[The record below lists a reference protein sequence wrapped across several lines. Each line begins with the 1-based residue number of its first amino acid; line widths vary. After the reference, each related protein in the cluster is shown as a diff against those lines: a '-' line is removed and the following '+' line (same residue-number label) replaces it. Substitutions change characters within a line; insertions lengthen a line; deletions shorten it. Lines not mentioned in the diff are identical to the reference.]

1 MLEMI
6 VIFAFI
12 AVLMACVVLDISIVY
27 ALAIGYFIF
36 FFYGVKRGFGTKNVF
51 MMSVNG
57 VKTVKNLLITFL
69 LIGVVTAL
77 WRAAGTIPMI
87 ICYASKL
94 IHPSAFI
101 VIAFLLNALISF
113 LTGTAFGTAATMGV
127 ICMTMALAM
136 GMEPLYVGGAI
147 LSGVFWGDRCSP
159 VSTSA
164 LLVSELTKTDLYE
177 NIKRMI
183 KTGLMPTIITC
194 VIYLVLGLVSGGGG
208 AILDME
214 AMFSKG
220 FALHWVLV
228 LPAVMILVLAAF
240 RVKVKQT
247 LSVSAVMAAILA
259 VVIQKIEF
267 VELVKLMLF
276 GYQTEVEELAAMM
289 NGGGV
294 SSMVRTAVI
303 VGLSSSFSGIFEG
316 TGLLNSMKQYVA
328 KISEKVTPFGA
339 TFVISILTSMVAC
352 NQTLAAILSH
362 QLCRDI
368 EPDEKEMAIYLE
380 DTVIVMAPLIPW
392 SIAGAVP
399 LATVGAPMGSILPA
413 CYLYILPI
421 WQLILYIG
429 KGRKQIK

>member
-1 MLEMI
+1 MLEVL

-12 AVLMACVVLDISIVY
+12 AVLMTCVMLDISIVY
-27 ALAIGYFIF
+27 ALAIGYFVF
-36 FFYGVKRGFGTKNVF
+36 FFYGVKRGFGMKNVF
-51 MMSVNG
+51 FMSVKG

-69 LIGVVTAL
+69 LIGMVTAL

-87 ICYASKL
+87 ICYASKM

-101 VIAFLLNALISF
+101 LIAFLLNALVSF
-113 LTGTAFGTAATMGV
+113 LTGTAFGTSATMGV

-136 GMEPLYVGGAI
+136 GINPLFVGGAI
-147 LSGVFWGDRCSP
+147 LSGVYWGDRCSP

-177 NIKRMI
+177 NIKRML
-183 KTGLMPTIITC
+183 KSGFVPTIITC
-194 VIYLVLGLVSGGGG
+194 LIYLVLGMMSGGGG
-208 AILDME
+208 AVLDME
-214 AMFSKG
+214 AIFSKG
-220 FALHWVLV
+220 FELHWVLV

-240 RVKVKQT
+240 RVKVKKT
-247 LSVSAVMAAILA
+247 LTISAALAAVLA
-259 VVIQKIEF
+259 VVIQKIEIMD
-267 VELVKLMLF
+267 LIKLMIF
-276 GYQTEVEELAAMM
+276 GYTTEVEELASMM

-328 KISEKVTPFGA
+328 KVSETVTPFGA
-339 TFVISILTSMVAC
+339 TFIVSIVTSMVAC
-352 NQTLAAILSH
+352 NQTLTAILTH

-368 EPDEKEMAIYLE
+368 EPDEKGLAIYLE
-380 DTVIVMAPLIPW
+380 DTAIVMASLVPW

-399 LATVGAPMGSILPA
+399 LATVGAPIASMALA
-413 CYLYILPI
+413 CYHYILPL
-421 WQLILYIG
+421 WQLILHIG
-429 KGRKQIK
+429 KRK

>member
-1 MLEMI
+1 MLEVL

-12 AVLMACVVLDISIVY
+12 AVLMTCVMLDISIVY
-27 ALAIGYFIF
+27 ALEIGYFIF
-36 FFYGVKRGFGTKNVF
+36 FFYGVKRGFGMKNVF
-51 MMSVNG
+51 FMSVKG

-69 LIGVVTAL
+69 LIGMVTAL

-87 ICYASKL
+87 ICYASKM

-101 VIAFLLNALISF
+101 LIAFLLNALVSF
-113 LTGTAFGTAATMGV
+113 LTGTAFGTSATMGV

-136 GMEPLYVGGAI
+136 GINPLFVGGAI
-147 LSGVFWGDRCSP
+147 LSGVYWGDRCSP

-177 NIKRMI
+177 NIKRML
-183 KTGLMPTIITC
+183 KSGFVPTIITC
-194 VIYLVLGLVSGGGG
+194 LIYLVLGMMSGGGG
-208 AILDME
+208 AVLDME
-214 AMFSKG
+214 AIFSKG
-220 FALHWVLV
+220 FELHWVLV

-240 RVKVKQT
+240 RVKVKKT
-247 LSVSAVMAAILA
+247 LTISAALAAVLA
-259 VVIQKIEF
+259 VVIQKIE
-267 VELVKLMLF
+267 VMDLIKLMIF
-276 GYQTEVEELAAMM
+276 GYTTEVEELASMM

-328 KISEKVTPFGA
+328 KVSETVTPFGA
-339 TFVISILTSMVAC
+339 TFIVSIITSMVAC
-352 NQTLAAILSH
+352 NQTLTAILTH

-368 EPDEKEMAIYLE
+368 EPDEKELAIYLE
-380 DTVIVMAPLIPW
+380 DTAIVMASLVPW

-399 LATVGAPMGSILPA
+399 LATVGAPIASMALA
-413 CYLYILPI
+413 CYHYILPL
-421 WQLILYIG
+421 WQLILHIG
-429 KGRKQIK
+429 KRK

>member
-1 MLEMI
+1 MLEVL

-12 AVLMACVVLDISIVY
+12 AVLMTCVMLDISIVY

-36 FFYGVKRGFGTKNVF
+36 FFYGVKRGFGMKNVF
-51 MMSVNG
+51 FMSVKG

-69 LIGVVTAL
+69 LIGMVTAL
-77 WRAAGTIPMI
+77 WRAAGTLPMI
-87 ICYASKL
+87 ICYASKM

-101 VIAFLLNALISF
+101 LIAFLLNALVSF
-113 LTGTAFGTAATMGV
+113 LTGTAFGTSATMGV

-136 GMEPLYVGGAI
+136 GINPLFVGGAI
-147 LSGVFWGDRCSP
+147 LSGVYWGDRCSP

-177 NIKRMI
+177 NIKRML
-183 KTGLMPTIITC
+183 KSGFVPTIITC
-194 VIYLVLGLVSGGGG
+194 LVYLVLGMMSGGGG
-208 AILDME
+208 AVLDME
-214 AMFSKG
+214 AIFSKG
-220 FALHWVLV
+220 FELHWVLV

-240 RVKVKQT
+240 RVKVKKT
-247 LSVSAVMAAILA
+247 LTISAALAAVLA
-259 VVIQKIEF
+259 VVIQKIEIMD
-267 VELVKLMLF
+267 LIKLMSF
-276 GYQTEVEELAAMM
+276 GYTTEVEELASMM

-328 KISEKVTPFGA
+328 KVSETVTPFGA
-339 TFVISILTSMVAC
+339 TFIVSIITSMVAC
-352 NQTLAAILSH
+352 NQTLTAILTH

-368 EPDEKEMAIYLE
+368 EPDEKELAIYLE
-380 DTVIVMAPLIPW
+380 DTAIVMASLVPW

-399 LATVGAPMGSILPA
+399 LATVGAPIASMALA
-413 CYLYILPI
+413 CYHYILPL
-421 WQLILYIG
+421 WQLILHIG
-429 KGRKQIK
+429 KRK

>member
-1 MLEMI
+1 MLEMC
-6 VIFAFI
+6 VILAFV
-12 AVLMACVVLDISIVY
+12 AVLMICVVLDISIVY
-27 ALAIGYFIF
+27 ALAVGYVIF
-36 FFYGVKRGFGTKNVF
+36 FLYGVKRGFGAKNTF

-69 LIGVVTAL
+69 LIGMVTAL
-77 WRAAGTIPMI
+77 WRAAGTISVI

-101 VIAFLLNALISF
+101 AIAFLLNALISV

-136 GMEPLYVGGAI
+136 GINPLYVGGAI

-177 NIKRMI
+177 NIRRMV
-183 KTGLMPTIITC
+183 KTGLLPTIVTC
-194 VIYLVLGLVSGGGG
+194 VIYLALGMMSGGSGE
-208 AILDME
+208 IMDME
-214 AMFSKG
+214 ALFSMG
-220 FALHWVLV
+220 FELHWVLV
-228 LPAVMILVLAAF
+228 LPALMILVLAAF

-247 LSVSAVMAAILA
+247 LMISVVLAAVLAI
-259 VVIQKIEF
+259 VIQKIEI
-267 VELVKLMLF
+267 VELVKMMLF
-276 GYQTEVEELAAMM
+276 GYKTEVQELASMM

-316 TGLLNSMKQYVA
+316 TGLLSSMKQYVA

-339 TFVISILTSMVAC
+339 TLLVSILTSMVAC

-380 DTVIVMAPLIPW
+380 DTVIVMAPLVPW

-399 LATVGAPMGSILPA
+399 LATVGAPMGSIVLA

-421 WQLILYIG
+421 WQLILHAV
-429 KGRKQIK
+429 KKK

>member
-1 MLEMI
+1 MLEI
-6 VIFAFI
+6 LVILAFV
-12 AVLMACVVLDISIVY
+12 AVLMGCVVLDISIVY
-27 ALAIGYFIF
+27 ALAVGYFIF
-36 FFYGVKRGFGTKNVF
+36 FFYGVKRGFGAKNVF

-94 IHPSAFI
+94 IHPSAF
-101 VIAFLLNALISF
+101 VMIAFLLNALISL

-136 GMEPLYVGGAI
+136 GINPLYVGGAI

-177 NIKRMI
+177 NIKRMVR
-183 KTGLMPTIITC
+183 TGLIPTIVTC
-194 VIYLVLGLVSGGGG
+194 LIYLVLGMVSGGSGD
-208 AILDME
+208 AMDMD
-214 AMFSKG
+214 ALFAKG
-220 FALHWVLV
+220 FVLNGILV
-228 LPAVMILVLAAF
+228 LPALMILVLAAF

-247 LSVSAVMAAILA
+247 LTVSAVIAAVLA
-259 VVIQKIEF
+259 VAIQKIEIF
-267 VELVKLMLF
+267 ELVKMMLF
-276 GYQTEVEELAAMM
+276 GYETEVPELAAMM

-328 KISEKVTPFGA
+328 AISEKVTPFGA
-339 TFVISILTSMVAC
+339 TFLVSIMTSMVAC

-362 QLCRDI
+362 QLCRNI
-368 EPDEKEMAIYLE
+368 EPDAKEMAIYLE

-399 LATVGAPMGSILPA
+399 LATVGAPMGSIALA
-413 CYLYILPI
+413 CYLYLLPL
-421 WQLILYIG
+421 WQLGLHLK
-429 KGRKQIK
+429 KGRK

>member
-1 MLEMI
+1 MLEI
-6 VIFAFI
+6 LVILAFV
-12 AVLMACVVLDISIVY
+12 AVLMGCVLLDISIVY
-27 ALAIGYFIF
+27 ALAVGYFIF
-36 FFYGVKRGFGTKNVF
+36 FFYGVKRGFGAKNVF

-94 IHPSAFI
+94 IHPSAF
-101 VIAFLLNALISF
+101 VMIAFLLNALISL

-136 GMEPLYVGGAI
+136 GINPLYVGGAI

-177 NIKRMI
+177 NIKRMV
-183 KTGLMPTIITC
+183 KTGLIPTIVTC
-194 VIYLVLGLVSGGGG
+194 LIYLVLGMVSGGSGD
-208 AILDME
+208 AMDMD
-214 AMFSKG
+214 ALFAKG
-220 FALHWVLV
+220 FVLNGILV
-228 LPAVMILVLAAF
+228 LPALMILVLAAF

-247 LSVSAVMAAILA
+247 LTVSAVIAAVLA
-259 VVIQKIEF
+259 VAIQKIEIF
-267 VELVKLMLF
+267 ELVKMMLF
-276 GYQTEVEELAAMM
+276 GYETEVPELAAMM

-328 KISEKVTPFGA
+328 AVSEKATPFGA
-339 TFVISILTSMVAC
+339 TFLVSIMTSMVAC

-368 EPDEKEMAIYLE
+368 EPDAKEMAIYLE

-399 LATVGAPMGSILPA
+399 LATVGAPMGSIALA
-413 CYLYILPI
+413 CYLYLLPL
-421 WQLILYIG
+421 WQLGLHLK
-429 KGRKQIK
+429 KGRK

>member
-1 MLEMI
+1 MLEII
-6 VIFAFI
+6 VILAFI
-12 AVLMACVVLDISIVY
+12 AVLMTCVILDISIVY
-27 ALAIGYFIF
+27 ALTGGYLIF
-36 FFYGVKRGFGTKNVF
+36 FFYGVKRGFGAKNVF
-51 MMSVNG
+51 MMSVKG

-94 IHPSAFI
+94 IHPSVF
-101 VIAFLLNALISF
+101 VLIAFLLNALISF

-136 GMEPLYVGGAI
+136 GIEPLYVGGAI
-147 LSGVFWGDRCSP
+147 LSGVYWGDRCSP

-177 NIKRMI
+177 NIKRMA
-183 KTGLMPTIITC
+183 KSGLVPTIIAC
-194 VIYLVLGLVSGGGG
+194 AIYLMLGLMSGGDG
-208 AILDME
+208 AIMDME

-220 FALHWVLV
+220 FELHWILV

-247 LSVSAVMAAILA
+247 LGVSAVAAAVLA
-259 VVIQKIEF
+259 VMIQKIEIMT
-267 VELVKLMLF
+267 LVRFMLF
-276 GYQTEVEELAAMM
+276 GYETEVAELTSMM

-328 KISEKVTPFGA
+328 KIGEKVTPFGA
-339 TFVISILTSMVAC
+339 TFLISILTSMVAC
-352 NQTLAAILSH
+352 NQTLSAILSH

-380 DTVIVMAPLIPW
+380 DTAIVMAPLIPW

-399 LATVGAPMGSILPA
+399 LATVGAPMGSMALA
-413 CYLYILPI
+413 CYLYILPL
-421 WQLILYIG
+421 WQLFLHVG
-429 KGRKQIK
+429 KAKKNR

>member
-1 MLEMI
+1 MLEI
-6 VIFAFI
+6 LVILAFV
-12 AVLMACVVLDISIVY
+12 AVLMGCVVLDISIVY
-27 ALAIGYFIF
+27 ALAVGYFIF
-36 FFYGVKRGFGTKNVF
+36 FFYGVKRGFGAKNVF

-94 IHPSAFI
+94 IHPSAF
-101 VIAFLLNALISF
+101 VMIAFLLNALISL

-136 GMEPLYVGGAI
+136 GINPLYVGGAI

-177 NIKRMI
+177 NIKRMVR
-183 KTGLMPTIITC
+183 TGLIPTIVTC
-194 VIYLVLGLVSGGGG
+194 LIYLVLGMVSGGSGD
-208 AILDME
+208 AMDMD
-214 AMFSKG
+214 ALFAKG
-220 FALHWVLV
+220 FVLNGILV
-228 LPAVMILVLAAF
+228 LPALMILVLAAF

-247 LSVSAVMAAILA
+247 LTVSAVIAAVLA
-259 VVIQKIEF
+259 VAIQKIEIF
-267 VELVKLMLF
+267 ELVKMMLF
-276 GYQTEVEELAAMM
+276 GYETEVPELAAMM
-289 NGGGV
+289 DGGGV

-328 KISEKVTPFGA
+328 AISEKVTPFGA
-339 TFVISILTSMVAC
+339 TFLVSIMTSMVAC

-368 EPDEKEMAIYLE
+368 EPDAEEMAIYLE

-399 LATVGAPMGSILPA
+399 LATVGAPMGSIALA
-413 CYLYILPI
+413 CYLYLLPL
-421 WQLILYIG
+421 WQLGLHLK
-429 KGRKQIK
+429 KGRK

>member
-1 MLEMI
+1 MLEI
-6 VIFAFI
+6 LVLLAFV
-12 AVLMACVVLDISIVY
+12 AVLMGCVVLDISIVY
-27 ALAIGYFIF
+27 ALAVGYGIF

-77 WRAAGTIPMI
+77 WRVAGTIPVI

-94 IHPSAFI
+94 IHPSAFV

-136 GMEPLYVGGAI
+136 GINPLYVGGAI

-177 NIKRMI
+177 NIRRMI
-183 KTGLMPTIITC
+183 KTGMIPTILTC
-194 VIYLVLGLVSGGGG
+194 LIYLVLGMISGGGG
-208 AILDME
+208 VSLDME
-214 AMFSKG
+214 ALFSMG
-220 FALHWVLV
+220 FELHWLLV

-247 LSVSAVMAAILA
+247 LTVSAVLAAILA
-259 VVIQKIEF
+259 MVIQKIEIF
-267 VELVKLMLF
+267 DLLKMMLF
-276 GYQTEVEELAAMM
+276 GYETEIPELAAMM
-289 NGGGV
+289 NGGGL

-328 KISEKVTPFGA
+328 KISEKATPFGA
-339 TFVISILTSMVAC
+339 TFLVSILTSMVGC

-368 EPDEKEMAIYLE
+368 ELDHKEMAIYLE
-380 DTVIVMAPLIPW
+380 DTVIVMAPLVPW

-399 LATVGAPMGSILPA
+399 LATIGAPMASLALA
-413 CYLYILPI
+413 CYLYLVPV
-421 WQLILYIG
+421 WNLFVHLV
-429 KGRKQIK
+429 KRKK

>member
-1 MLEMI
+1 MLEI
-6 VIFAFI
+6 LVILAFV
-12 AVLMACVVLDISIVY
+12 AVLMGCVVLDVSIVY
-27 ALAIGYFIF
+27 ALAVGYFIF
-36 FFYGVKRGFGTKNVF
+36 FFYGVKREFGAKNVF

-94 IHPSAFI
+94 IHPSAF
-101 VIAFLLNALISF
+101 VMIAFLLNALISL

-136 GMEPLYVGGAI
+136 GINPLYVGGAI

-177 NIKRMI
+177 NIKRMV
-183 KTGLMPTIITC
+183 KTGLIPTIVTC
-194 VIYLVLGLVSGGGG
+194 LIYLILGMVSGGSGD
-208 AILDME
+208 AMDMD
-214 AMFSKG
+214 ALFAKG
-220 FALHWVLV
+220 FVLNGILV
-228 LPAVMILVLAAF
+228 LPALMILVLAAF

-247 LSVSAVMAAILA
+247 LTVSAVIAAVLA
-259 VVIQKIEF
+259 VAIQKIEIF
-267 VELVKLMLF
+267 ELVKMMLF
-276 GYQTEVEELAAMM
+276 GYETEVPELAAMM

-328 KISEKVTPFGA
+328 AISEKVTPFGA
-339 TFVISILTSMVAC
+339 TFLVSIMISMVAC

-368 EPDEKEMAIYLE
+368 EPDAKEMAIYLE

-399 LATVGAPMGSILPA
+399 LATVGAPMGSIALA
-413 CYLYILPI
+413 CYLYLLPL
-421 WQLILYIG
+421 WQLGLHLK
-429 KGRKQIK
+429 KGRK

>member
-1 MLEMI
+1 MLEI
-6 VIFAFI
+6 LVILAFI
-12 AVLMACVVLDISIVY
+12 TVLMACVLLDISIVY
-27 ALAIGYFIF
+27 ALAVGYFIF
-36 FFYGVKRGFGTKNVF
+36 FFYGVKRGFGAKNVF
-51 MMSVNG
+51 MMSVKG

-94 IHPSAFI
+94 IHPSAFV

-136 GMEPLYVGGAI
+136 GIEPFYVGGAI

-177 NIKRMI
+177 NIKRMA
-183 KTGLMPTIITC
+183 KTGLIPTILTC
-194 VIYLVLGLVSGGGG
+194 LIYLVLGLVSGGSGS
-208 AILDME
+208 IMDME
-214 AMFSKG
+214 ALFAKG
-220 FALHWVLV
+220 FELHGVLV
-228 LPAVMILVLAAF
+228 LPALMILVLAAF

-247 LSVSAVMAAILA
+247 LGVSAAVAAVLA
-259 VVIQKIEF
+259 IVIQKIELF
-267 VELVKLMLF
+267 DLVKMMLF
-276 GYQTEVEELAAMM
+276 GYETEVPDLAAMM

-316 TGLLNSMKQYVA
+316 TGLLDSMKQYVA
-328 KISEKVTPFGA
+328 VISEKVTPFGA
-339 TFVISILTSMVAC
+339 TFLIAILTSMVAC

-362 QLCRDI
+362 QLCRDV
-368 EPDEKEMAIYLE
+368 EPDNREMAMHLE
-380 DTVIVMAPLIPW
+380 NTVIVIAPLIPW

-399 LATVGAPMGSILPA
+399 LATVGAPLGSIILA

-421 WQLILYIG
+421 WQLILHLG
-429 KGRKQIK
+429 KRKVK

>member
-1 MLEMI
+1 MLEI
-6 VIFAFI
+6 LVLLAFV
-12 AVLMACVVLDISIVY
+12 AVLMGCVVLDISIVY
-27 ALAIGYFIF
+27 ALAVGYGIF

-77 WRAAGTIPMI
+77 WRAAGTIPVI

-94 IHPSAFI
+94 IHPSAFV

-136 GMEPLYVGGAI
+136 GINPLYVGGAI

-177 NIKRMI
+177 NIRRMI
-183 KTGLMPTIITC
+183 KTGMIPTILTC
-194 VIYLVLGLVSGGGG
+194 LIYLVLGMISGGGG
-208 AILDME
+208 VSLDME
-214 AMFSKG
+214 ALFSMG
-220 FALHWVLV
+220 FELHWLLV

-247 LSVSAVMAAILA
+247 LTVSAVLAAILA
-259 VVIQKIEF
+259 MVIQKIEIF
-267 VELVKLMLF
+267 DLLKMMLF
-276 GYQTEVEELAAMM
+276 GYETEIPELAAMM
-289 NGGGV
+289 NGGGL

-316 TGLLNSMKQYVA
+316 TGLLNGMKQYVA
-328 KISEKVTPFGA
+328 KISEKATPFGA
-339 TFVISILTSMVAC
+339 TFLVSILTSMVGC

-368 EPDEKEMAIYLE
+368 ELDHKEMAIYLE
-380 DTVIVMAPLIPW
+380 DTVIVMAPLVPW

-399 LATVGAPMGSILPA
+399 LATIGAPMASLALA
-413 CYLYILPI
+413 CYLYLVPV
-421 WQLILYIG
+421 WNLFVHLV
-429 KGRKQIK
+429 KRKK

>member
-1 MLEMI
+1 MLEI
-6 VIFAFI
+6 LVLSAFVTI
-12 AVLMACVVLDISIVY
+12 LMVCVVLDVSIVY
-27 ALAIGYFIF
+27 ALSIGYMIF
-36 FFYGVKRGFGTKNVF
+36 YFYGVKRGFGAKNVF

-94 IHPSAFI
+94 IHPSAFLLL
-101 VIAFLLNALISF
+101 AFLLNALISF

-136 GMEPLYVGGAI
+136 GIEPLIVGGAI

-177 NIKRMI
+177 NIKRMF
-183 KTGLMPTIITC
+183 KTGLIPTILTC
-194 VIYLVLGLVSGGGG
+194 GIYLALGIMSGGSGEVM
-208 AILDME
+208 DMN
-214 AMFSKG
+214 ALFSKG

-240 RVKVKQT
+240 RVKVKKT
-247 LSVSAVMAAILA
+247 LTISAVLAAILA
-259 VVIQKIEF
+259 AMIQKIELF
-267 VELVKLMLF
+267 ELVKIMLF
-276 GYQTEVEELAAMM
+276 GYQTEVPELTSMI

-316 TGLLNSMKQYVA
+316 TGLLNSLKQYVA
-328 KISEKVTPFGA
+328 KISDKATPFGA
-339 TFVISILTSMVAC
+339 TFLVSILTSMVAC
-352 NQTLAAILSH
+352 NQTLAVILSH
-362 QLCRDI
+362 QLCRDV
-368 EPDEKEMAIYLE
+368 EPDTKEMAMHLE
-380 DTVIVMAPLIPW
+380 NTAIVIAPLIPW

-399 LATVGAPMGSILPA
+399 LATVGAPTGSIAVA
-413 CYLYILPI
+413 CYLYLLPL
-421 WQLILYIG
+421 WQLILHIG
-429 KGRKQIK
+429 KRK

>member
-1 MLEMI
+1 MLEI
-6 VIFAFI
+6 LVILAFV
-12 AVLMACVVLDISIVY
+12 AVLMGCVVLDISIVY
-27 ALAIGYFIF
+27 ALAVGYFIF
-36 FFYGVKRGFGTKNVF
+36 FFYGVKRGFGAKNVF

-94 IHPSAFI
+94 IHPSAF
-101 VIAFLLNALISF
+101 VMIAFLLNALISL

-136 GMEPLYVGGAI
+136 GINPLYVGGAI

-177 NIKRMI
+177 NIKRMV
-183 KTGLMPTIITC
+183 KTGLIPTIVTC
-194 VIYLVLGLVSGGGG
+194 LIYLVLGMVSGGSGD
-208 AILDME
+208 AMDMD
-214 AMFSKG
+214 ALFAKG
-220 FALHWVLV
+220 FVLNGILV
-228 LPAVMILVLAAF
+228 LPALMILVLAAF

-247 LSVSAVMAAILA
+247 LTVSAVIAAVLA
-259 VVIQKIEF
+259 VAIQKIEIF
-267 VELVKLMLF
+267 ELVKMMLF
-276 GYQTEVEELAAMM
+276 GYETEVPELAAMM

-328 KISEKVTPFGA
+328 VISEKVTPFGA
-339 TFVISILTSMVAC
+339 TFLVSIMTSMVAC

-362 QLCRDI
+362 QLCRNI
-368 EPDEKEMAIYLE
+368 EPDAKEMAIYLE

-399 LATVGAPMGSILPA
+399 LATVGAPMGSIALA
-413 CYLYILPI
+413 CYLYLLPL
-421 WQLILYIG
+421 WQLGLHLK
-429 KGRKQIK
+429 KGRK

>member
-1 MLEMI
+1 MLEI
-6 VIFAFI
+6 LVILAFV

-27 ALAIGYFIF
+27 ALVVGYFIF
-36 FFYGVKRGFGTKNVF
+36 FFYGVKRGFGAKNTF
-51 MMSVNG
+51 MMSVAG

-77 WRAAGTIPMI
+77 WRAAGTIPVI

-94 IHPSAFI
+94 IHPSAFV
-101 VIAFLLNALISF
+101 VIAFLLNALISL

-136 GMEPLYVGGAI
+136 GIEPLYVGGAI

-177 NIKRMI
+177 NIKRMV
-183 KTGLMPTIITC
+183 KTGILPTIVTC
-194 VIYLVLGLVSGGGG
+194 VIYLVLGMVSGGSGE
-208 AILDME
+208 IMDME
-214 AMFSKG
+214 ALFAKG
-220 FALHWVLV
+220 FELHWALV

-247 LSVSAVMAAILA
+247 LTVSAVLAAILA
-259 VVIQKIEF
+259 VMIQKIGLF
-267 VELVKLMLF
+267 DLVKIMLL
-276 GYQTEVEELAAMM
+276 GYETEVPELAAMM

-316 TGLLNSMKQYVA
+316 TGLLNSMKKYVA
-328 KISEKVTPFGA
+328 KISDKATPFGA
-339 TFVISILTSMVAC
+339 TLLVSILTSMVAC

-362 QLCRDI
+362 QLCRDV

-380 DTVIVMAPLIPW
+380 NTVIVMAPLVPW

-399 LATVGAPMGSILPA
+399 LATVGAPMGSILLA

-421 WQLILYIG
+421 WQLVLHL
-429 KGRKQIK
+429 IKREKHK

>member
-1 MLEMI
+1 MLEI
-6 VIFAFI
+6 LVLLAFV
-12 AVLMACVVLDISIVY
+12 AVLMGCVVLDISIVY
-27 ALAIGYFIF
+27 ALAVGYGIF
-36 FFYGVKRGFGTKNVF
+36 FFYGIRRGFGAKNVF
-51 MMSVNG
+51 MMSVDG

-87 ICYASKL
+87 IVYASKM
-94 IHPSAFI
+94 IHPSAF
-101 VIAFLLNALISF
+101 VLIAFLLNALISF
-113 LTGTAFGTAATMGV
+113 LTGTAFGTSATMGV

-136 GMEPLYVGGAI
+136 GINPLYVGGAI

-183 KTGLMPTIITC
+183 KTGMIPTFLTC
-194 VIYLVLGLVSGGGG
+194 LIYLAMGMVSGGGG
-208 AILDME
+208 ASMDME
-214 AMFSKG
+214 ALFSMG
-220 FALHWVLV
+220 FGLHWVLV

-240 RVKVKQT
+240 RVKVKKT
-247 LSVSAVMAAILA
+247 LTISAVLAAVLA
-259 VVIQKIEF
+259 MMIQKIGIF
-267 VELVKLMLF
+267 DLVKMMLF
-276 GYQTEVEELAAMM
+276 GYKTEIPELAAMM
-289 NGGGV
+289 NGGGL

-328 KISEKVTPFGA
+328 KISEKATPFGA
-339 TFVISILTSMVAC
+339 TFFVSILTSMVGC

-368 EPDEKEMAIYLE
+368 EPDHKEMAIYLE
-380 DTVIVMAPLIPW
+380 DTVIVMAPLVPW

-399 LATVGAPMGSILPA
+399 IATIGAPMASLALA
-413 CYLYILPI
+413 CYLYLVPV
-421 WQLILYIG
+421 WNLFVHLV
-429 KGRKQIK
+429 KRKK

>member
-1 MLEMI
+1 MLEVL

-12 AVLMACVVLDISIVY
+12 AVLMTCVALDISIVY

-36 FFYGVKRGFGTKNVF
+36 FFYGVKRGFGAKNVF
-51 MMSVNG
+51 FMSVKG

-101 VIAFLLNALISF
+101 VIAFLLNALVSF

-136 GMEPLYVGGAI
+136 GIDPLYVGGAI
-147 LSGVFWGDRCSP
+147 LSGVYWGDRCSP

-177 NIKRMI
+177 NIKRML
-183 KTGLMPTIITC
+183 KTGLIPTIITC
-194 VIYLVLGLVSGGGG
+194 VIYLVLGLVSGGDG
-208 AILDME
+208 AVMDME

-220 FALHWVLV
+220 FTLHWVLV

-240 RVKVKQT
+240 RVKVKKT
-247 LSVSAVMAAILA
+247 LSISAVLAAVLG
-259 VVIQKIEF
+259 VVIQKIGLI
-267 VELVKLMLF
+267 ELVKLMLF
-276 GYQTEVEELAAMM
+276 GYQTEVEELASMM

-328 KISEKVTPFGA
+328 KISEKATPFGA
-339 TFVISILTSMVAC
+339 TFLISIVTSMVAC
-352 NQTLAAILSH
+352 NQTLTAILTH

-368 EPDEKEMAIYLE
+368 EPDAKELAIYLE
-380 DTVIVMAPLIPW
+380 NTAIVMASLVPW
-392 SIAGAVP
+392 SIAGGVP
-399 LATVGAPMGSILPA
+399 LATVGAPTASMALA
-413 CYLYILPI
+413 CYLYVLPI
-421 WQLILYIG
+421 WELILHL
-429 KGRKQIK
+429 GRKKHM